1 LYLESLRHALSI
13 DEDSVYPD
21 EVIERPQW
29 LLFPVLCAQ
38 AAGGDPKPA
47 KDIAAAW
54 ALLYTS
60 AHILDKIEDN
70 EAASWMKV
78 AGTGPSVN
86 IATGLITSA
95 FGALI
100 SLYSSS
106 LECDTVTEIITDF
119 QQTILRM
126 CGGQH
131 IDLTCSK
138 PTLDECWN
146 IAELKSG
153 SFFALACRSGARL
166 ATNDRSNTKHYSSFG
181 HHLGMMIQIGDDVAG
196 IWGVKSENS
205 DFTSGDN
212 WSLPIAYAMEVAG
225 AEDQSLLLECLKARD
240 PHKEK
245 VSEAIDMLE
254 RIGALVYLYTKMEWH
269 RGETKNS
276 LLKANPEPSARDL
289 LLGLLTKICLL
300 PNDTAFDI

>member
-1 LYLESLRHALSI
+1 
-13 DEDSVYPD
+13 
-21 EVIERPQW
+21 
-29 LLFPVLCAQ
+29 
-38 AAGGDPKPA
+38 
-47 KDIAAAW
+47 
-54 ALLYTS
+54 
-60 AHILDKIEDN
+60 
-70 EAASWMKV
+70 
-78 AGTGPSVN
+78 
-86 IATGLITSA
+86 
-95 FGALI
+95 
-100 SLYSSS
+100 
-106 LECDTVTEIITDF
+106 
-119 QQTILRM
+119 
-126 CGGQH
+126 
-131 IDLTCSK
+131 
-138 PTLDECWN
+138 
-146 IAELKSG
+146 
-153 SFFALACRSGARL
+153 
-166 ATNDRSNTKHYSSFG
+166 
-181 HHLGMMIQIGDDVAG
+181 MIQIGDDVAG

-269 RGETKNS
+269 RGEAKNS